1 MGTRRASRLWH
12 PFADMA
18 AVSGHEFV
26 LTHGEDVWIY
36 DEAGRRY
43 FDATASLWYANVGHG
58 RPEIREAVTRQ
69 MMALETYAI
78 FNDLANRPA
87 MELADRL
94 SALAPMDNAAV
105 FFGSGGADAID
116 TAAKLARRYWAL
128 AGLHDRV
135 HLISRT
141 GGYHGT
147 HGYGTSLAGIPANR
161 EGWGPLHPHVSV
173 IPFDSVEALRRE
185 LDIIGS
191 TRVAAFVVEPIIGA
205 GGVHMPPEGYLEEV
219 AGICRKAGV
228 LLIIDAVIC
237 GFGRLGTWFGIERW
251 DVSPDMITFAKGV
264 TSGYLPL
271 GGVLVDNHVAA
282 PFWDEPG
289 GTVLRHGPTYA
300 GHATCCAAA
309 LANLDILE
317 DGLLERGRALEA
329 PLADALGHVAHHD
342 GVDHARAGTGF
353 LGALELDPDVLAA
366 DAGFVMRVTQSVRAH
381 GALVRPLGSSIAV
394 SPPLTATTQHLEL
407 LVEALN
413 AGLDDALSTVPA
425 TNRARVSRST
435 ATPWT

>member
-1 MGTRRASRLWH
+1 
-12 PFADMA
+12 MA
-18 AVSGHEFV
+18 VVSGHEFV
-26 LTHGEDVWIY
+26 ITRGEDVWIY

-69 MMALETYAI
+69 MKALETYAI
-78 FNDLANRPA
+78 FNDLANLPA

-105 FFGSGGADAID
+105 FFGSGGADGVD
-116 TAAKLARRYWAL
+116 TAAKLARRYWSL
-128 AGLHDRV
+128 AGAHDRM

-173 IPFDSVEALRRE
+173 IPSDSVEALRRE

-191 TRVAAFVVEPIIGA
+191 ARVAAFVVEPIMGA
-205 GGVHMPPEGYLEEV
+205 GGVHLPPEGYLEEV
-219 AGICRKAGV
+219 ADICRKAGV
-228 LLIIDAVIC
+228 LLIVDAVIC

-271 GGVLVDNHVAA
+271 GGVLVDEHVAA

-317 DGLLERGRALEA
+317 DGLLERGRALEV
-329 PLADALGHVAHHD
+329 PLADALGQLVSHD
-342 GVDHARAGTGF
+342 AVDHARAGTGF
-353 LGALELDPDVLAA
+353 IGALELDPEVLAA
-366 DAGFVMRVTQSVRAH
+366 DAGFVMRVAQSVRSH

-394 SPPLTATTQHLEL
+394 SPPLTATKQHLEL

-413 AGLDDALSTVPA
+413 AGLDDALSTVRA
-425 TNRARVSRST
+425 TDRLPVSGST
-435 ATPWT
+435 ATPRT

>member
-1 MGTRRASRLWH
+1 
-12 PFADMA
+12 MA

-26 LTHGEDVWIY
+26 IARGEDVWIY
-36 DEAGRRY
+36 DETGRRY
-43 FDATASLWYANVGHG
+43 LDATASLWYSNVGHG

-69 MMALETYAI
+69 MEALETYAI
-78 FNDLANRPA
+78 FNDLANQPA

-94 SALAPMDNAAV
+94 SALAPMNNPAV
-105 FFGSGGADAID
+105 FFGSGGADAVE
-116 TAAKLARRYWAL
+116 TAAKLARRYWSLTGA
-128 AGLHDRV
+128 HDRM

-185 LDIIGS
+185 LDIIGPS
-191 TRVAAFVVEPIIGA
+191 RVAAFVVEPIIGA
-205 GGVHMPPEGYLEEV
+205 GGVHLPPEGYLEEV
-219 AGICRKAGV
+219 AVICRKAGV
-228 LLIIDAVIC
+228 LLVVDAVIC
-237 GFGRLGTWFGIERW
+237 GFGRLGTWFGVERW
-251 DVSPDMITFAKGV
+251 DLSPDMITFAKGV

-271 GGVLVDNHVAA
+271 GGVLVDEHIAA

-317 DGLLERGRALEA
+317 DGLLERGRVLEA
-329 PLADALGHVAHHD
+329 PLADALDHVAHHD
-342 GVDHARAGTGF
+342 AVDHIRAGIGF
-353 LGALELDPDVLAA
+353 LGAIELDPEVLAA
-366 DAGFVMRVTQSVRAH
+366 DAGFVMRVAQSVRAH

-394 SPPLTATTQHLEL
+394 SPPLTATQQHLEL
-407 LVEALN
+407 LVEALTS
-413 AGLDDALSTVPA
+413 GLDAALSAVPA
-425 TNRARVSRST
+425 TARVSVSGST
-435 ATPWT
+435 AAPPT